1 MNEAG
6 EGNLAVTRRSFLNTA
21 GALAAGRAASPSL
34 PAVAQT
40 SQRSHRP
47 VLMKLG
53 TQEPTSEENFQ
64 RFQRYGLRNVCG
76 WYKIQEPGRLYPTR
90 DELRAV
96 TALGEKYGISIDMT
110 DCDIGRGAGSAIMRA
125 APERAREIEAFQKTI
140 ENCAAAG
147 IGKLKYY
154 LSILPILRMN
164 RVPGRGDSFYNRW
177 DYRALQAPGGETL
190 LAAADAAEI
199 AKIRQTYAGFDADT
213 FWERITYFLDRVV
226 PVANQYKVK
235 LAQHPHDP
243 GLPPAG
249 LAAIPNVLGTVEG
262 LKRFIA
268 IRESPYHG
276 LNFCQGTICENLENP
291 RRDLASVIRYFGER
305 QKIFNVHFRNIRGH
319 RDDFVAECFPDDGD
333 IDLGA
338 AVRAYR
344 DVGYDGML
352 MPDHIPSVDPRNRS
366 AQAVQAIQDQSFA
379 FAYGYIRALLQEA
392 QRT

>member
-1 MNEAG
+1 MP
-6 EGNLAVTRRSFLNTA
+6 VTRRDVLHST
-21 GALAAGRAASPSL
+21 GAAVAGRTILSTL
-34 PAVAQT
+34 PAAAAAAHG
-40 SQRSHRP
+40 RPAHKP

-53 TQEPTSEENFQ
+53 TQEPTSAENFQ
-64 RFQRYGLRNVCG
+64 RFQRYGVRNVCG
-76 WYKIQEPGRLYPTR
+76 WTKIAEPGRRYPTV

-96 TALGEKYGISIDMT
+96 TTLGEKYGISIDMT
-110 DCDIGRGAGSAIMRA
+110 DSDIGRGAGSAIMRGG
-125 APERAREIEAFQKTI
+125 PERDREIEDFQKTI

-147 IGKLKYY
+147 IPAIKYY
-154 LSILPILRMN
+154 LSVLPILRMG
-164 RVPGRGDSFYNRW
+164 RTSGRGDTTYNRW
-177 DYRALQAPGGETL
+177 NITALQASDGDRL
-190 LAAADAAEI
+190 LPARDAAEL
-199 AKIRQTYAGFDADT
+199 AEIRLGFTHFDSDT

-226 PVANQYKVK
+226 PVANQYRVK

-249 LAAIPNVLGTVEG
+249 LAGIPNVLGTVEG
-262 LKRFIA
+262 LKRFVA

-305 QKIFNVHFRNIRGH
+305 RKIFNVHFRNIKGH
-319 RDDFVAECFPDDGD
+319 RDDFIAECFPDDGD

-352 MPDHIPSVDPRNRS
+352 MPDHIPAIDTTNRTPE
-366 AQAVQAIQDQSFA
+366 AVTSIQDQSFA
-379 FAYGYIRALLQEA
+379 FAYGYIRALLQDA
-392 QRT
+392 QRA

>member
-1 MNEAG
+1 VNI
-6 EGNLAVTRRSFLNTA
+6 TRRRFVNTT
-21 GALAAGRAASPSL
+21 GALVVSQNTLSTPPAAAAEPSE
-34 PAVAQT
+34 
-40 SQRSHRP
+40 RSRPHRQ

-64 RFQRYGLRNVCG
+64 RFQRYGIRNVCG
-76 WYKIQEPGRLYPTR
+76 WYKVQAAGRLYPSV

-110 DCDIGRGAGSAIMRA
+110 DSDIGRGAASAIMTA
-125 APERAREIEAFQKTI
+125 GPERDREIEAFQTTI
-140 ENCAAAG
+140 VHCAAVG
-147 IGKLKYY
+147 VPTLKYY
-154 LSILPILRMN
+154 LSILPILRLN
-164 RVPGRGDSFYNRW
+164 GLPGRGDTYYNRW
-177 DYRALQAPGGETL
+177 SYAALQGVNGDRL
-190 LAAADAAEI
+190 LAERDRAEI
-199 AKIRQTYAGFDADT
+199 AKIRQTYVNFDADT
-213 FWERITYFLDRVV
+213 FWERITYFLERVV

-249 LAAIPNVLGTVEG
+249 IAGIPNVLGTVEG
-262 LKRFIA
+262 LKRFVSIH
-268 IRESPYHG
+268 ESPYHG

-291 RRDLASVIRYFGER
+291 ERDLTSVIKYFGEKK
-305 QKIFNVHFRNIRGH
+305 KIFNVHFRNIKGH

-338 AVRAYR
+338 AVQAYR

-352 MPDHIPSVDPRNRS
+352 MPDHIPAIDRGNRS
-366 AQAVQAIQDQSFA
+366 AEAAESIQQQSFV
-379 FAYGYIRALLQEA
+379 FAYGYIRALIQQA